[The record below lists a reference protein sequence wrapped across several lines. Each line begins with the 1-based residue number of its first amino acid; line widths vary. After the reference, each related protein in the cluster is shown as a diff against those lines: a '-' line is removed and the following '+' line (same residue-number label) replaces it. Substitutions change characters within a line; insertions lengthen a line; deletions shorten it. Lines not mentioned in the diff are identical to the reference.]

1 MMRLGDRLT
10 RMFPD
15 ASRRSIKHWL
25 DSGRVRVDGEV
36 VRRGDVEI
44 RPASRVALGEPPP
57 PLLPLPLRLV
67 HADDDIIV
75 IDKPPGLLT
84 ISTESERE
92 RTAYRLVS
100 SWARA
105 TRRDVRGRQP
115 DRQPIFIVHRL
126 DRETSGLLVFA
137 RTGAAKRA
145 LQEQFERRRVQ
156 RIYVA
161 VVDGRVETDRGTLR
175 DRLETDKSLRVR
187 PTTHDGA
194 RPTKRRGES
203 REAITH
209 YRVVER
215 RGESTVLELSLET
228 GRRGQIRA
236 QLAALG
242 HPITGDARYGS
253 RRNPARR
260 VCLHATRL
268 GFTHPRGGAVRYES
282 PVPPPFRRA

>member
-10 RMFPD
+10 RMFPE

-25 DSGRVRVDGEV
+25 ESGRVRVDGEV
-36 VRRGDVEI
+36 VRRGNAEV

-57 PLLPLPLRLV
+57 PELAPPLRLV
-67 HADDDIIV
+67 HADDDVIV
-75 IDKPPGLLT
+75 IEKPPGLLT

-100 SWARA
+100 AWARA
-105 TRRDVRGRQP
+105 TRGDGRSGQP
-115 DRQPIFIVHRL
+115 VFIVHRL
-126 DRETSGLLVFA
+126 DRETSGLIVFA

-145 LQEQFERRRVQ
+145 LQEQFERRGVQ

-161 VVDGRVETDRGTLR
+161 VVDGRVATDRGTLR
-175 DRLETDKSLRVR
+175 DRLETDESLRVR
-187 PTTHDGA
+187 PTRRRHGA
-194 RPTKRRGES
+194 

-209 YRVVER
+209 YRVIER
-215 RGESTVLELSLET
+215 RAESTVLELSLET

-253 RRNPARR
+253 RRDPARR